1 MNYSVYLKKLLKYFF
16 TICFLLICITFLIG
30 ISINIHFKY
39 QNYIFETENKK
50 KYKQY
55 KQAFDN
61 VDFIVKKMQKKELI
75 ELLKCTNSQDF
86 DFIYN
91 FILSAKHCYTKYI
104 ENKDILKI
112 SVITLDSKGSSEYG
126 DLDLEEYSTSLDFYF
141 INIKGKWK
149 LLSLYK
155 KNISDNNMVNKC
167 KIVQKYNL

>member
-1 MNYSVYLKKLLKYFF
+1 MQIKKLLKYFF
-16 TICFLLICITFLIG
+16 TICFLLICIIFLIG
-30 ISINIHFKY
+30 ISINIHFQY
-39 QNYIFETENKK
+39 QNHILENENEK
-50 KYKQY
+50 KYKQALD
-55 KQAFDN
+55 K
-61 VDFIVKKMQKKELI
+61 VDLIVKKMQKKELL
-75 ELLKCTNSQDF
+75 ELIKCTNSQDF

-112 SVITLDSKGSSEYG
+112 SVIMLDSTGSSEYG

-155 KNISDNNMVNKC
+155 KNISANNIVNKC
-167 KIVQKYNL
+167 KIVKKYNL